1 MDYVKADKAVK
12 NAVIAALVSAG
23 VTAVLSVFTIFTNV
37 EVLPVSPAFFVDIVV
52 MLGLAF
58 GVYKKSPRVCGVAA
72 PVLPYRTN
80 QRLAR
85 HSGNVSSLPMALVFC
100 YFYVQGIRG
109 TFDTKHDV

>member
-58 GVYKKSPRVCGVAA
+58 GVYKKSRVCA
-72 PVLPYRTN
+72 VLLLLYFLIG
-80 QRLAR
+80 QISVWL
-85 HSGNVSSLPMALVFC
+85 SLGNVSS
-100 YFYVQGIRG
+100 
-109 TFDTKHDV
+109 